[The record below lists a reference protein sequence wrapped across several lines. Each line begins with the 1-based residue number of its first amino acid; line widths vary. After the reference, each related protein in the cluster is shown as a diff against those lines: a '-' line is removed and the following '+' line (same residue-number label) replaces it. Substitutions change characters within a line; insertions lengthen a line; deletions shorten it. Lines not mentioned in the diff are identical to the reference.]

1 MKTIPFLKRSWL
13 IALVLFLGTGITI
26 LIVLHSNPT
35 RAGGIDCSGDW
46 GSSPDATV
54 RETCAAQKASNSL
67 TLAQEFATLTTQ
79 PYIQVYPNYT
89 PQPMLPEPDDL
100 KLVEQIPFNGQY
112 GARPYWWA
120 GVTSAWRDAA
130 VPYTDYTLWD
140 ELYVLSRPGN
150 GITYTLS
157 SQAGGGVF
165 TTTTNP
171 TLETEIEG
179 SVGGDPNESQYVKKW
194 TSPLPVAKLI
204 ITNITN
210 PAYTNTNP
218 AVPYPGLQ
226 SIVYFTT
233 ASGQSGSFSMATEV
247 WKFDSNSD
255 GDAGIGPEDAQ
266 YGP

>member
-1 MKTIPFLKRSWL
+1 MKTIPFLKRSWI
-13 IALVLFLGTGITI
+13 IALALLVGTGA
-26 LIVLHSNPT
+26 IVLVALHSNPT
-35 RAGGIDCSGDW
+35 RAGGVDCSGDW
-46 GSSPDATV
+46 GSSPDPIVRNTCAEQKARDHLTIDQELATV
-54 RETCAAQKASNSL
+54 GA
-67 TLAQEFATLTTQ
+67 Q
-79 PYIQVYPNYT
+79 PYVQVNVNYT

-100 KLVEQIPFNGQY
+100 ELVEQVSFDPQY
-112 GARPYWWA
+112 GAPPYWWR
-120 GVTSAWRDAA
+120 GVTSAWRDGA
-130 VPYTDYTLWD
+130 VPYTDYTDWD
-140 ELYVLSRPGN
+140 ELYVTSWPGN

-171 TLETEIEG
+171 TLETEIGG

-204 ITNITN
+204 ITNIVN

-218 AVPYPGLQ
+218 AIPYSGLQ

-233 ASGQSGSFSMATEV
+233 ASGQTGSFSMATEV

-255 GDAGIGPEDAQ
+255 GDAGVGPEDAH